1 MSRRIVVGL
10 DGSLYSR
17 NATRLAI
24 RRALVYNATLI
35 GVAVVNQPRIEQLS
49 YGAQP
54 GAMYISNTSVA
65 TLLEQAKQHAQAAMD
80 EFKKEVEE
88 AGLIS
93 EDIIFN
99 GDPVTALREEGK
111 TADMLVTGLKT
122 NFGVPN
128 IRESDG
134 TLQGLLKHPPCPIL
148 AVPERLDELP
158 RNVIITYDGSLGSA
172 RALQSYIH
180 VTPDL
185 PEHYPVTIL
194 CIAEEYE
201 EHKYQLEKA
210 AAYLKAHGVQPN
222 LIVRH
227 GKPDEVI
234 RIVARELT
242 PSLVILGA
250 PIFKNFAERLFG
262 SVTEHIIKDGTIPV
276 FVYH

>member
-10 DGSLYSR
+10 DGSQYSR
-17 NATRLAI
+17 NATRLAV
-24 RRALVYNATLI
+24 RRAAIYNATVV

-65 TLLEQAKQHAQAAMD
+65 TLLDQSKNHAEAAID
-80 EFKKEVEE
+80 EFTKECTEANLNSEE
-88 AGLIS
+88 LI
-93 EDIIFN
+93 FY
-99 GDPVTALREEGK
+99 GDPCTALVDEGK
-111 TADMLVTGLKT
+111 TADLLVTGLKT
-122 NFGVPN
+122 NFSTPN
-128 IRESDG
+128 LRESDG
-134 TLQGLLKHPPCPIL
+134 TLQALLKHPPCPII
-148 AVPERLDELP
+148 AVPERMDDLP
-158 RNVIITYDGSLGSA
+158 SNVLIAYDGSLGAA
-172 RALQSYIH
+172 RALQAYVH

-185 PEHYPVTIL
+185 PERYPVTIL
-194 CIAEEYE
+194 CIAEAYE

-210 AAYLKAHGVQPN
+210 ARYLRSYGMQPN
-222 LIVRH
+222 MLVRH

-242 PSLVILGA
+242 PAIVILGA
-250 PIFKNFAERLFG
+250 PMFKNIAERLFG